1 MFKKFITLAGF
12 AAVAAG
18 SASQVSAQVSKGYS
32 DIGVVVGVGNIG
44 DANIAF
50 GGRYENVFKR
60 LPDFGNGLLG
70 FHLSADV
77 YTYGNNN
84 NNNASIRVIPIGA
97 TMNYHFPIDPAN
109 KVDLFLGAGLG
120 FNTISCSGFGSGGCG
135 RNSALY
141 VIGRA
146 GGRYFFSPR
155 TALYADL
162 GAGAAT
168 LNLGLTFKLK

>member
-1 MFKKFITLAGF
+1 MHRKFVGVLAGLLLLG
-12 AAVAAG
+12 AAAPAVG
-18 SASQVSAQVSKGYS
+18 AQVSKGYS
-32 DIGVVVGVGNIG
+32 DVGFVLGIGNIG
-44 DANIAF
+44 DANLAF
-50 GGRYENVFKR
+50 GGRYENIFKR
-60 LPDFGNGLLG
+60 LPDLGNGLLG

-77 YTYGNNN
+77 YTYGNNRAN
-84 NNNASIRVIPIGA
+84 IRVIPIGA

-120 FNTISCSGFGSGGCG
+120 FNTVSCSGFGNNGCG
-135 RNSALY
+135 RNSNLY

-146 GGRYFFSPR
+146 GGRYFFTPKL
-155 TALYADL
+155 ALYGDL

>member
-1 MFKKFITLAGF
+1 MNSKQLM
-12 AAVAAG
+12 VAALIG
-18 SASQVSAQVSKGYS
+18 MAAATAPTVHAQVSRGYS
-32 DIGVVVGVGNIG
+32 DVGVVIGLGNIN
-44 DANIAF
+44 DANLSF
-50 GGRYENVFKR
+50 GGRYENIFKR
-60 LPDFGNGLLG
+60 LPDLGNGLLG

-77 YTYGNNN
+77 YSYGNN
-84 NNNASIRVIPIGA
+84 ATVRVIPIGA

-120 FNTISCSGFGSGGCG
+120 FNTISCSGFGPGGCG
-135 RNSALY
+135 RSSALY

-146 GGRYFFSPR
+146 GGRYFFTPR

-168 LNLGLTFKLK
+168 INLGLTFKLK

>member
-1 MFKKFITLAGF
+1 MRKKFVRMIGLFGVLA
-12 AAVAAG
+12 AAAPSVD
-18 SASQVSAQVSKGYS
+18 AQVSKGYS
-32 DIGVVVGVGNIG
+32 DVGVVLGIGNIN
-44 DANIAF
+44 DASIAF
-50 GGRYENVFKR
+50 GGRYENIFKR
-60 LPDFGNGLLG
+60 LPDLGNGLLG
-70 FHLSADV
+70 FHVSADV
-77 YTYGNNN
+77 YSYGGN
-84 NNNASIRVIPIGA
+84 SRTVRVIPIGA
-97 TMNYHFPIDPAN
+97 TMNYHFPIDPSN

-120 FNTISCSGFGSGGCG
+120 FNTISCSGFGNNGCG

-146 GGRYFFSPR
+146 GGRYFFTPR